1 MGSQFFHLTGKSAII
16 GGAAGSLVFSGA
28 ELVVS
33 DYAGVVLSGET
44 DAMEEGRRGRERGDS
59 RGIKGGKGGRYGG
72 EDRRQYSVKIQR
84 RKGRG

>member
-28 ELVVS
+28 ELVLSEYV
-33 DYAGVVLSGET
+33 GVVLSGKT
-44 DAMEEGRRGRERGDS
+44 GAMEEGRRGERGKS
-59 RGIKGGKGGRYGG
+59 RGVNGGNGGRYGG